1 MHFPVTIQK
10 NFHLKDGPWSKVQLL
25 PNGFL
30 LLLDDTNCA
39 LCDPQSGRI
48 YHGFNEDLKKLEK
61 EILCLYLSSNG
72 KFLLILLQTNEVVI
86 FCLISMK
93 ICKIV
98 HQLPQT
104 LKNIL
109 EDFPTVDRVVNE
121 EYKISRLLGIQ
132 KNVRHDFETK
142 IKLGLHLDYTE
153 DHLLVLLADE
163 ALLLSEENQWFSFDL
178 FEETNYKSN
187 VPISFCTTFHKNWI
201 LYHYFHPGILLM
213 TTLDTQQMKC
223 QEFQI
228 KEESNLD
235 SVIIDCCNINGGEGF
250 LVTAQNY
257 VDFCILTILHQSGI
271 KIKTLK
277 IPRIISTL
285 AFTFQNNFI
294 ICMSENGSQM
304 FIVTL
309 NGDLLFLSTP
319 TEGEKRPRQML
330 SLLESKEELTF
341 MSISTHMAENHAIL
355 SNGQDFV
362 DIQLPTKGFESTLD
376 LIELLI
382 ASAIASSLDFTKE
395 PKRVTFC
402 SETMEPLSYEFILKE
417 QLISAK
423 NPKTA
428 MDRYADSLTL
438 LMSLQSCPRRKLQQ
452 LLKKI
457 LTGVLG
463 KYFERETLFKVLI
476 CIVST

>member
-30 LLLDDTNCA
+30 LLLDDINCA
-39 LCDPQSGRI
+39 LCDPQSGKI

-61 EILCLYLSSNG
+61 EILCLYLTSNG
-72 KFLLILLQTNEVVI
+72 KFLLILLQTNEIVI
-86 FCLISMK
+86 FCLTSMK
-93 ICKIV
+93 ICKII

-109 EDFPTVDRVVNE
+109 DDFPTVDRVVNE

-142 IKLGLHLDYTE
+142 IKLGLHMDYIE
-153 DHLLVLLADE
+153 DQLLVLLADE
-163 ALLLSEENQWFSFDL
+163 ALLLVEANQWFSFDL

-187 VPISFCTTFHKNWI
+187 VPISFCTSFHKNWI

-228 KEESNLD
+228 KEDSNLD
-235 SVIIDCCNINGGEGF
+235 SVIIHCCNINGGF

-271 KIKTLK
+271 KIKALK
-277 IPRIISTL
+277 IPTIISTL
-285 AFTFQNNFI
+285 EFTFQNNFI
-294 ICMSENGSQM
+294 VCMSENGSQI

-309 NGDLLFLSTP
+309 NGDLLFLST
-319 TEGEKRPRQML
+319 ESERRPCQML
-330 SLLESKEELTF
+330 SLLESKKDSTF
-341 MSISTHMAENHAIL
+341 MSISTDMVENHAIL
-355 SNGQDFV
+355 SNGQDLV
-362 DIQLPTKGFESTLD
+362 DIQLPTKGFESTID

-395 PKRVTFC
+395 KKRVTFC
-402 SETMEPLSYEFILKE
+402 SETMESLSYEFILKE
-417 QLISAK
+417 QLKSTK
-423 NPKTA
+423 SPKMA
-428 MDRYADSLTL
+428 MDIYADSLTL

-463 KYFERETLFKVLI
+463 KYFERERLYLKF
-476 CIVST
+476 